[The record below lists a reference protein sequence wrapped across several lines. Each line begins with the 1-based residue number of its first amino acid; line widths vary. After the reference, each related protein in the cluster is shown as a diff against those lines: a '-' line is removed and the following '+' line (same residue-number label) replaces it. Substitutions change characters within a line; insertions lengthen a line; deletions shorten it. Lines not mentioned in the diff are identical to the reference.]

1 MSSGTGAF
9 AAAFAKLPDYLGWH
23 VLLSLSAILIGV
35 SLSLPLAIWS
45 LRSPVLRG
53 ATLALASVIQTIPS
67 LALLALFYPVLL
79 ALSAFTYT
87 VFGIGFRALG
97 FLPALAALTLYSMLP
112 VLRNTIAGIEGVDPA
127 VKTAARGVGMTR
139 AQSLRLVE
147 LPLAAPVILAGVR
160 TAAAWVIGTA
170 TLSTPV
176 GQTSLGNYIFSG
188 LQTENWVSVLFGC
201 IAAAALALVVDRLLA
216 LAEAGV
222 VTRSGPRLAIS
233 AAGLVVVICASL
245 FPLLA
250 DAGGQPIVVGTKGF
264 EEQYILGALIED
276 RLRATGFST
285 VRRDGLGS
293 TVIFD
298 ALAAGDIDVYVDYSG
313 TVWADDMK
321 RSDSPGRQKVLA
333 QMSDWLARTH
343 GIRYVGALGFENA
356 YAFAMREDR
365 AKALGIHSLADLA
378 AFAPGLRIG
387 GDFEIFSRPEWRAVE
402 RAYGLRFGTERQYQA
417 NFLYRALVSGDVD
430 VISAFSSDGRIAQYR
445 LKVLSDPRGALPPY
459 DAVLLVSPERA
470 GDARFV
476 AALEPLIGAITLSEM
491 QQANLMADRDVDK
504 LTPEDIAHALDDVI
518 ATRAKAL
525 PTARKYA
532 ARPAALR

>member
-1 MSSGTGAF
+1 MSNGTGAF
-9 AAAFAKLPDYLGWH
+9 AAALANLPEYLGWH
-23 VLLSLSAILIGV
+23 VLLSLSAIVIGV

-53 ATLALASVIQTIPS
+53 TALALASVIQTIPS

-79 ALSAFTYT
+79 ALSAFTTT

-112 VLRNTIAGIEGVDPA
+112 VLRNTIAGMEGVDPA
-127 VKTAARGVGMTR
+127 VKIAARGVGMTR

-147 LPLAAPVILAGVR
+147 LPLAAPVILAGIR

-201 IAAAALALVVDRLLA
+201 VAAAALALVVDRLLA
-216 LAEAGV
+216 LAESGV
-222 VTRSGPRLAIS
+222 VKRSGRRLAAS
-233 AAGLVVVICASL
+233 AAGLLVVIGASL

-250 DAGGQPIVVGTKGF
+250 DAGSRPVVVGTKSF

-276 RLRATGFST
+276 RMRRAGFAA

-293 TVIFD
+293 NVIFD

-321 RSDSPGRQKVLA
+321 RSNSPGRREVLA
-333 QMSDWLARTH
+333 EMSDWLARTR

-365 AKALGIHSLADLA
+365 AKALGIRSLADLA
-378 AFAPGLRIG
+378 AYAPGLKIG
-387 GDFEIFSRPEWRAVE
+387 GDYEIFSRPEWRAVE
-402 RAYGLRFGTERQYQA
+402 HTYGLRFETERQYQA

-430 VISAFSSDGRIAQYR
+430 VISAFSSDGRIAQYH

-459 DAVLLVSPERA
+459 DAVLFVSPGRA
-470 GDARFV
+470 GDARFI
-476 AALEPLIGAITLSEM
+476 AALEPLVGAIGLAEM

-504 LTPEDIAHALDDVI
+504 RTPEDIAHALDI
-518 ATRAKAL
+518 AIANRAKTLTNAG
-525 PTARKYA
+525 KN
-532 ARPAALR
+532 